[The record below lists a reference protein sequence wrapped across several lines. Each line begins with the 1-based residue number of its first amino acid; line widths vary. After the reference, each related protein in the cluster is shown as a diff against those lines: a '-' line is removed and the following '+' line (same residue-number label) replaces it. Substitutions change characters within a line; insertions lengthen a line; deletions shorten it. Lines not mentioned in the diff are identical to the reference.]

1 MTTNFSIQRHTAW
14 VMTLAVLACA
24 ALPALAQKANRP
36 SSLLTYKSDR
46 LTPGDGY
53 MVAGELWD
61 TIKPMNSEEANGVE
75 DNLRNSDFLHYLTI
89 GPDGGNWH
97 DPTCFWPGGY
107 HITNCWRDGRRMA
120 FSVFEADDWA
130 TYGYTEGNPVFDAG
144 DEGEDSRFM
153 VVYYS
158 PNLQGAGDPARD
170 YKNPARFTDETRTH
184 LVYEAGWPTTAG
196 IDFALRAHQYTS
208 NEQNLN
214 DFIVLEISMTNTG
227 VVDTNG
233 DGTPEATDHA
243 IDAIAMKT
251 LGLPTPAVRVLNRG
265 VRQGN
270 MFGAGRTMGYWAT
283 PDASGNPVDLF
294 AWYANTPPTQTGG
307 RTVPAA
313 GMRSFGINNGRFNEG
328 YTDVWNSW
336 KWMGVKQGHH
346 NDGLSAS
353 SPDKETLF
361 GTHPVGEGAQR
372 GWYTST
378 LWEASLSNWDAGD
391 EIFRTAT
398 ATWYEDYGKT
408 TTNRH

>member
-1 MTTNFSIQRHTAW
+1 MTTNFSIQRHTTW
-14 VMTLAVLACA
+14 VMTLAVLACT

-36 SSLLTYKSDR
+36 SSALTYKSDR

-61 TIKPMNSEEANGVE
+61 TIKPMNSNEANGVE
-75 DNLRNSDFLHYLTI
+75 DNLRNNGFLHYLTI

-130 TYGYTEGNPVFDAG
+130 TYGYTDGNLVFDTG
-144 DEGEDSRFM
+144 DEGADSRFM

-158 PNLQGAGDPARD
+158 PNLQGANDPARN

-227 VVDTNG
+227 VVDTDG
-233 DGTPEATDHA
+233 DGNPEATDHA

-251 LGLPTPAVRVLNRG
+251 LGLPTPAVRVLSRG
-265 VRQGN
+265 GSAGQHVWRRSDHGLLGN
-270 MFGAGRTMGYWAT
+270 SR
-283 PDASGNPVDLF
+283 
-294 AWYANTPPTQTGG
+294 
-307 RTVPAA
+307 
-313 GMRSFGINNGRFNEG
+313 
-328 YTDVWNSW
+328 
-336 KWMGVKQGHH
+336 
-346 NDGLSAS
+346 
-353 SPDKETLF
+353 
-361 GTHPVGEGAQR
+361 
-372 GWYTST
+372 
-378 LWEASLSNWDAGD
+378 
-391 EIFRTAT
+391 
-398 ATWYEDYGKT
+398 
-408 TTNRH
+408 